1 MKALVFVAAIGAVAP
16 VANAA
21 QARRAAPPPATQAP
35 SGSRASSPATASSG
49 SKAEA
54 YELFLRAHALE
65 NENVEEAIAAYKR
78 AMALD
83 PTASA
88 IPADLADL
96 YLQEERSTDAIS
108 AAEQALAI
116 SSDDRDA
123 HRVLGTVYASLL
135 GNRDVSRNQRQEYL
149 TKAVQNLEQSFD
161 GPIGAADPNMR
172 ALLARL
178 YIASDAYDKAIPILS
193 DLVKQEPQWTEGP
206 NLLIQAYTEAGRAGE
221 AKTWLEQNAPETP
234 ELYSSLGD
242 VYARE
247 RRYDDAAGA
256 YEEAL
261 KVSPRNARVRISLGR
276 ALLSTGNRENAVR
289 ARDVLKEITGPRIPD
304 DALYYLS
311 KAELQS
317 GDSAEAESVAR
328 RLIAQNAR
336 AVDGYEALAS
346 ALVEQ
351 RKYQPLVD
359 SLAPAFE
366 TFSSGNNTGAVR
378 MLAPY
383 LGYAY
388 QELGQYDK
396 AIAAFETAQKAAP
409 NDPAFTGYLIQAQ
422 MAAKNYGVAA
432 DLARAARAQRPNDLR
447 LASLE
452 SLALRRGGKTDAGL
466 AVLESFAKAQPD
478 NADAVVTLAQA
489 YSDANRG
496 SQAVKVLRDAQTRF
510 TGDTTIAFELGAV
523 LDKQKK
529 YSEAEAVFRDLIA
542 KEPNNAVALN
552 YLGYMLAE
560 RGERLTES
568 VDLLKRALAIDPD
581 NGSYLDSIGWAYFKD
596 GKIDLALENLQKAA
610 EQLTTNSVVQDHYG
624 DVLFKAGRIDDAI
637 GAWNRALAGDGDT
650 IDKSDIDRK
659 IRSARQ
665 KLPRR

>member
-1 MKALVFVAAIGAVAP
+1 
-16 VANAA
+16 
-21 QARRAAPPPATQAP
+21 
-35 SGSRASSPATASSG
+35 
-49 SKAEA
+49 
-54 YELFLRAHALE
+54 
-65 NENVEEAIAAYKR
+65 
-78 AMALD
+78 
-83 PTASA
+83 
-88 IPADLADL
+88 
-96 YLQEERSTDAIS
+96 
-108 AAEQALAI
+108 
-116 SSDDRDA
+116 
-123 HRVLGTVYASLL
+123 
-135 GNRDVSRNQRQEYL
+135 
-149 TKAVQNLEQSFD
+149 
-161 GPIGAADPNMR
+161 
-172 ALLARL
+172 
-178 YIASDAYDKAIPILS
+178 
-193 DLVKQEPQWTEGP
+193 
-206 NLLIQAYTEAGRAGE
+206 
-221 AKTWLEQNAPETP
+221 
-234 ELYSSLGD
+234 
-242 VYARE
+242 
-247 RRYDDAAGA
+247 
-256 YEEAL
+256 
-261 KVSPRNARVRISLGR
+261 
-276 ALLSTGNRENAVR
+276 
-289 ARDVLKEITGPRIPD
+289 
-304 DALYYLS
+304 
-311 KAELQS
+311 
-317 GDSAEAESVAR
+317 
-328 RLIAQNAR
+328 
-336 AVDGYEALAS
+336 
-346 ALVEQ
+346 
-351 RKYQPLVD
+351 
-359 SLAPAFE
+359 
-366 TFSSGNNTGAVR
+366 

-466 AVLESFAKAQPD
+466 AVLESFAKAQPH

-529 YSEAEAVFRDLIA
+529 YSEAEAVFRDLNA

-610 EQLTTNSVVQDHYG
+610 EQLTTNSVVLDHYG